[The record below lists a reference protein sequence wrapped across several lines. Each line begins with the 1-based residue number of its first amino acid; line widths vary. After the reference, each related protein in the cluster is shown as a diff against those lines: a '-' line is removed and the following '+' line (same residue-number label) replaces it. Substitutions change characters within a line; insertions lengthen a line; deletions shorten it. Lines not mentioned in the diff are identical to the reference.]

1 MDKKKSYILEGLAV
15 LAVFVSGFILRF
27 KFLYCTTADTDCF
40 TLWFN
45 YIRDNGGIAAFK
57 TFIGDYNAPYMWILF
72 LATLFPVRDIVMV
85 KILAALFDIP
95 GFVVGFLFVRELVLE
110 AGKGKDLSRRLGEL
124 GSALVWLSPI
134 TVGNSGYQGQLEGLW
149 TFTGFLSVYFAH
161 KKRPVLSMIMMGIAF
176 GMKPQGIFFLPF
188 LFLIYYR
195 SQVFSVLHFL
205 IIPLTI
211 QVLSIPAMIGG
222 CPFYIFW
229 EKFFTQT
236 NLCPAV
242 YYYYPNFWIW
252 FRDLPYYVFG
262 KVGIGMML
270 TVFLLYTVR
279 FAKDSRER
287 KWSMA
292 MDLELALWSLMTCA
306 MFLPVMHE
314 RYNYPAEVML
324 PVLSIVDKK
333 YRVPAGVLMV
343 SGLLCNGMSYY
354 GWGKP
359 EFYGLSLL
367 NMAVYAFLT
376 AGVIGTV
383 CGRGAVTSS
392 KVSASVKGG
401 AV

>member
-27 KFLYCTTADTDCF
+27 KFLYCTTPDTDCF

-95 GFVVGFLFVRELVLE
+95 GFVVGFLFVRELALE

-161 KKRPVLSMIMMGIAF
+161 KKRPVLSMIMMGVAF

-262 KVGIGMML
+262 KVGIGIML

-279 FAKDSRER
+279 YAKDSRER

-324 PVLSIVDKK
+324 PVLAIVDKK

-367 NMAVYAFLT
+367 NMAVYACLT
-376 AGVIGTV
+376 VGVIRTV
-383 CGRGAVTSS
+383 CGGGTTAG
-392 KVSASVKGG
+392 SASVSPVKGG